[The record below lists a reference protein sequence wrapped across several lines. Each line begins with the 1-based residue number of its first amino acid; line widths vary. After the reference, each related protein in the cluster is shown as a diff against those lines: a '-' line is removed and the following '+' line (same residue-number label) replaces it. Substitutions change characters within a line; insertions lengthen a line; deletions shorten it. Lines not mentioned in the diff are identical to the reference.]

1 MEINNKS
8 KLFIAGHNGMVG
20 SALVRK
26 FKSEGYSNLIL
37 KTSKELDLRNQ
48 YQVYEFFKKE
58 KPKYVIIAAAK
69 VGGIHANN
77 SLRGEFI
84 YDNIMIQTNIIHSSY
99 LFGVKKLIFLASSC
113 IYPKIINQPIKEKYL
128 LNGFLEDSNQPF
140 AIAKISGIELCK
152 SYNLQYGSNFIPL
165 MPTNLYGTN
174 DNYDPDTSH
183 VIPALIRRIIYAK
196 KNNLDSV
203 TIWGSGS
210 PKREFLHVDDLA
222 DACFYLFIN
231 YNKCELINIGYG
243 LDISIKELAMSIKK
257 ISNFKGRLIFDTSKL
272 DGTPRKLLDSSKLK
286 KLGWNPK
293 IKFYD
298 GLKKTIEEY
307 KKLSKL

>member
-307 KKLSKL
+307 KILSKL

>member
-286 KLGWNPK
+286 KLGWSPK
-293 IKFYD
+293 IKFDD

-307 KKLSKL
+307 KILSKL